1 MQNDANVVHLTR
13 VASEPSPNAGAGR
26 LPVILVQVRDKAA
39 LQLKQALQALFD
51 NADDTLFEMADRA
64 TSNLEQNAFFEAM
77 RDLRLKRKSIE
88 RVYLQKVFEEFS
100 ALNQVQSGKSVPT
113 LDTVSFDSLSLV
125 QNEELEESVA
135 VDAMVARVMSRDA
148 TALAHLSTRLNTLVG
163 RKVDEKSNP
172 LAPRPLTAAF
182 LDACQGLGVEIKVK
196 LIILKLFE
204 KYVLAHCDQ
213 LYAEANQILVAAG
226 VLPELKSALPR
237 RQPAVRPEAVRDA
250 GTLQAQA
257 ALLDGGQQEVFG
269 ALQELLAQVR
279 DNPSFYRRETPENA
293 APISSN
299 DLMRLLSHLQQH
311 LPGPGAAEFDVRDG
325 VDQLLQ
331 RVSHKSGR
339 SRVVGQVDD
348 DVINLVSM
356 LFEFILDDRTLP
368 DSLKALIGRMQI
380 PMLKVALLDKTF
392 FSRGSHPARRL
403 LNEIAS
409 ASLGWAEHND
419 ARRDSLYQKI
429 EQVVMRLLNDF
440 VDDPA
445 IFAELLEDFIAFTGD
460 ERRRS
465 ELLEQRTRDAEE
477 GRAKAELARQD
488 VEQVLNQ
495 RLFLPLLI
503 TSFYLVRDAY
513 RQFSDTRIELQSL
526 TLLGSGLQIRR
537 SLESLNDLLQI
548 NAVIGQSGKAGDL
561 EARIADVQKG
571 LRGRLE
577 ALAPLSEDGAAVAEF
592 EAQRDRLLNG
602 LQAVEAEGS
611 LQGKGARAEKLLG
624 SAQVFIKLLIAQA
637 GLSQDSQRQVRQ
649 LSELVG
655 SITPEVTAAIS
666 KGRAIGAYSL
676 GQGFLNSS
684 SSARLDEL
692 LLEFEKLHG
701 EYGLKLQES
710 LAGSPQLL
718 EEAAQASRETLK
730 SLGQLFEDR
739 VIVAET
745 LDTPWT
751 QFYDQVSAAMDKT
764 YQLDDAVLGYLD
776 TQLQKRLQQVR
787 TQMLLLVAAL
797 AVVFAAIL
805 YLYGGFY
812 VSTRATLKD
821 LGRMMERVAG
831 GDMTVS
837 FQARSRDEL
846 GELGQSFN
854 ESVAKIHDLIE
865 RVSQT
870 VGEVERQTLRVES
883 VSAESNQAVAGQRSQ
898 IEQVATAMN
907 QMAATAQEVARSAAM
922 AVSSANSVNQ
932 ETLSGRSLVES
943 QVGSI
948 QRLAGEIDQSVAAI
962 NRLASDS
969 ASISQ
974 VLDVI
979 KGIAEQ
985 TNLLALNAAIE
996 AARAGE
1002 QGRGFAVVADE
1013 VRTLAKR
1020 TQQSTAEIEQMIL
1033 RLQGGVDAAVK
1044 AMGSS
1049 HHTADGT
1056 VNESAQVQQ
1065 ALENILGAVGMIVDQ
1080 NQQIAA
1086 AAEQQTAVA
1095 HDIDQNIV
1103 EINQAGE
1110 RTAEGASQT
1119 ERASREL
1126 GAQVT
1131 QLKRLIGAF
1140 RV

>member
-1 MQNDANVVHLTR
+1 M
-13 VASEPSPNAGAGR
+13 
-26 LPVILVQVRDKAA
+26 K
-39 LQLKQALQALFD
+39 
-51 NADDTLFEMADRA
+51 
-64 TSNLEQNAFFEAM
+64 
-77 RDLRLKRKSIE
+77 
-88 RVYLQKVFEEFS
+88 
-100 ALNQVQSGKSVPT
+100 
-113 LDTVSFDSLSLV
+113 TV
-125 QNEELEESVA
+125 
-135 VDAMVARVMSRDA
+135 
-148 TALAHLSTRLNTLVG
+148 
-163 RKVDEKSNP
+163 
-172 LAPRPLTAAF
+172 
-182 LDACQGLGVEIKVK
+182 
-196 LIILKLFE
+196 
-204 KYVLAHCDQ
+204 
-213 LYAEANQILVAAG
+213 LY
-226 VLPELKSALPR
+226 
-237 RQPAVRPEAVRDA
+237 
-250 GTLQAQA
+250 
-257 ALLDGGQQEVFG
+257 
-269 ALQELLAQVR
+269 
-279 DNPSFYRRETPENA
+279 
-293 APISSN
+293 
-299 DLMRLLSHLQQH
+299 
-311 LPGPGAAEFDVRDG
+311 
-325 VDQLLQ
+325 
-331 RVSHKSGR
+331 
-339 SRVVGQVDD
+339 
-348 DVINLVSM
+348 
-356 LFEFILDDRTLP
+356 
-368 DSLKALIGRMQI
+368 
-380 PMLKVALLDKTF
+380 
-392 FSRGSHPARRL
+392 
-403 LNEIAS
+403 
-409 ASLGWAEHND
+409 
-419 ARRDSLYQKI
+419 
-429 EQVVMRLLNDF
+429 
-440 VDDPA
+440 PA
-445 IFAELLEDFIAFTGD
+445 IALMNRLSFGMKFGLI
-460 ERRRS
+460 S
-465 ELLEQRTRDAEE
+465 
-477 GRAKAELARQD
+477 
-488 VEQVLNQ
+488 VLF
-495 RLFLPLLI
+495 FLPLLI

-537 SLESLNDLLQI
+537 GLESLNDLLQI

-764 YQLDDAVLGYLD
+764 YHLDDAVLGYLD

-1044 AMGSS
+1044 AMASS